1 MSIPEPSETTAAG
14 VARMSFVEHLRE
26 LRYRLMMVAAVI
38 FIATFAA
45 FAFAPQIFEWIRIP
59 LAAIDSEKMQVLSPL
74 EMFITYLKLAVLAAL
89 FASSPWVLVQV
100 WLFVAPGLY
109 SHEKKWIVPFVFL
122 GTIFF
127 VGGAAFAFYVVMPF
141 GFKYLVAMVPDTVEA
156 SYRVSEYISFV
167 IRLLLAFGI
176 VFELPLVM
184 WILAAAGVVKPE
196 NFSKLR
202 KYWFVIAVIIGAF
215 LTPPDPMTQI
225 MMAIPLVL
233 FFELGILGAR
243 MLYPTRRKKKA

>member
-1 MSIPEPSETTAAG
+1 MSAAQPPEATAG
-14 VARMSFVEHLRE
+14 DVARMSFIEHLRE
-26 LRYRLMMVAAVI
+26 LRFRLLLVAAVI
-38 FIATFAA
+38 FVATFGA
-45 FAFAPQIFEWIRIP
+45 FAFAPQIFDWICMP
-59 LAAIDSEKMQVLSPL
+59 LKAIDAQKMQVLSPL
-74 EMFITYLKLAVLAAL
+74 EMFITYLKLAVIAAL
-89 FASSPWVLVQV
+89 FASSPWVLIQV

-109 SHEKKWIVPFVFL
+109 SHEKRWIVPFVFL
-122 GTIFF
+122 GTVFF
-127 VGGAAFAFYVVMPF
+127 IGGAAFAFYVVMPF

-156 SYRVSEYISFV
+156 SYRVAEYISFV

-196 NFSKLR
+196 GFSRLR
-202 KYWFVIAVIIGAF
+202 KYWLVIAFIIGAL

-225 MMAIPLVL
+225 MMAIPLIL

-243 MLYPTRRKKKA
+243 MLYPSRRKRKA